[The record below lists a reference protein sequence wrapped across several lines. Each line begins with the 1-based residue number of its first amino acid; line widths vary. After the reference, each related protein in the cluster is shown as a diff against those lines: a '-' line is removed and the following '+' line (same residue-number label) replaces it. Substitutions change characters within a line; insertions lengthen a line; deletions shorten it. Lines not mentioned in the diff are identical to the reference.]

1 MIASINPATGE
12 IVATFDS
19 LTESQLDEKLARA
32 AEAFRTYR
40 HTRLTQREVWMRRVA
55 EILETEHEVPSTVTE
70 QVMRWFGSVS
80 EGRWDMDEAQSVRQ
94 VGLGLLRPYLV
105 SIDFVTTEISLTY

>member
-1 MIASINPATGE
+1 MRPLPLEPLSKILVYIFTSLISYGLPREQIPAS
-12 IVATFDS
+12 
-19 LTESQLDEKLARA
+19 
-32 AEAFRTYR
+32 
-40 HTRLTQREVWMRRVA
+40 RLA

-80 EGRWDMDEAQSVRQ
+80 EGRWDMDETQSVRQ